1 MSMSGYPPSEN
12 SVILITNLS
21 KVISELAGFCSSQV
35 FRDFLFHQY
44 YLQLLN
50 ARECKVI
57 VTSGS
62 VDYKNTPFG
71 SQC

>member
-1 MSMSGYPPSEN
+1 MSMSGYPPLGN
-12 SVILITNLS
+12 SGFLISNLS

-44 YLQLLN
+44 NLQLLN
-50 ARECKVI
+50 SRECKVI

-62 VDYKNTPFG
+62 VGYKNTPFG